1 MVDFEV
7 NNKKLTCQTSPD
19 LFSPKGLDRGTR
31 LLLEQLSGI
40 EYTNA
45 LDWGCGWGAMALW
58 LAVNRPEATVIGLDS
73 DIGAVRVAQKNAEL
87 NKLKNLTIV
96 ASHGFDDVD
105 TKGVNLIVSN
115 PPTHRGREVVEDM
128 LSESHGCLEPGGTL
142 MVVVEARLKPW
153 VQRSLQSAFKNYQV
167 VARTN
172 KHVVLSAGKQ

>member
-7 NNKKLTCQTSPD
+7 NNKRLTCQTSPD

-58 LAVNRPEATVIGLDS
+58 LAARQPTATVLGLDS
-73 DIGAVRVAQKNAEL
+73 DVGAVRMAQINLERNNL
-87 NKLKNLTIV
+87 QNLKII
-96 ASHGFDDVD
+96 ASHGFDDIKAQQFD
-105 TKGVNLIVSN
+105 LIVSN

-128 LSESHGCLEPGGTL
+128 ISESHERLKSGGTL
-142 MVVVEARLKPW
+142 MIVVEVRLKPW
-153 VQRSLQSAFKNYQV
+153 VQRSLQAVFGESV
-167 VARTN
+167 VMARTN
-172 KHVVLSAGKQ
+172 KHTVLLASKR